1 MSARAGNKI
10 AGGRQGPTG
19 TDYHGLV
26 LTLTTGQEVLIGFA
40 GLGAGIIN
48 GVAGGG
54 SLVSFPALL
63 AVGYPALTA
72 NVTSTVG
79 IWPGYL
85 GGVAGFTAELDGQ
98 RERLL
103 NVAPVVIAGSVVGGI
118 ILLTTPSAAFA
129 AVAPAL
135 VLFASA
141 LFAVQPVLA
150 RRLRAGTASQSH
162 RIALHIGTFLASAY
176 GAYFGAGL
184 GVVLLAVL
192 GSCIPDTLTRINGMR
207 SVLALVI
214 NTIAAVIFV
223 ADGRVSWLA
232 AGLLAGGSLVGG
244 YVGARVARL
253 VPSIVLRVVV
263 IGLGLVTGIRL
274 LVG

>member
-1 MSARAGNKI
+1 MV
-10 AGGRQGPTG
+10 
-19 TDYHGLV
+19 D
-26 LTLTTGQEVLIGFA
+26 LTTGREILVGFA

-48 GVAGGG
+48 GIAGGG

-85 GGVAGFTAELDGQ
+85 GGVAGFTRELSGQ
-98 RERLL
+98 RARLMG
-103 NVAPVVIAGSVVGGI
+103 VAPVVLAGSIAGGVV
-118 ILLTTPSAAFA
+118 LLTTPSAAFA
-129 AVAPAL
+129 AIAPAL

-141 LFAVQPVLA
+141 LFAVQPLLA
-150 RRLRAGTASQSH
+150 RRLRAGTSSGH
-162 RIALHIGTFLASAY
+162 RWALQIGTFLASAY

-192 GSCIPDTLTRINGMR
+192 GSCIPDSLVRINGMR
-207 SVLALVI
+207 SVLSLVI
-214 NTIAAVIFV
+214 NTIAALIFI
-223 ADGRVSWLA
+223 ADGRASWIA

-244 YVGARVARL
+244 YVGARVARS
-253 VPSIVLRVVV
+253 VPSSVLRVVV
-263 IGLGLVTGIRL
+263 IALGLTTGIKL